1 MSDDFGMMR
10 RYFTSRLENFQCR
23 PDLHREQIADC
34 LHYLEM
40 MDGAGS
46 LEDFQVRVRQS
57 GNMVSTARAEALD
70 RYRNRAAVYRSLGQ
84 ERKEAE
90 DLERMELIRSAETHA
105 QLSRLLCEFEEE
117 PGEAYEENKAMNA
130 VGSVFEA
137 LFHLCTD
144 PPGSGA
150 RERSLIKFR
159 EYWKQMEQ
167 ADPGISWER
176 LTTYPAYRDRLVFNN
191 RQLGILEGVFREV
204 ADGQHT

>member
-10 RYFTSRLENFQCR
+10 RYFTSRLEDFQR
-23 PDLHREQIADC
+23 RSDLHNEQIADC

-40 MDGAGS
+40 LDSAGS
-46 LEDFQVRVRQS
+46 LEDFQVMVRQS

-84 ERKEAE
+84 ARKEAE
-90 DLERMELIRSAETHA
+90 DLERMELIRSAETHS
-105 QLSRLLCEFEEE
+105 QLSSLLCEFEEK

-130 VGSVFEA
+130 LGSIFEA

-144 PPGSGA
+144 PRGSGA

-159 EYWKQMEQ
+159 EYWKQLKQ

-176 LTTYPAYRDRLVFNN
+176 LTTYPAYRDRIVFSD
-191 RQLGILEGVFREV
+191 RQLGILENVFREV
-204 ADGQHT
+204 VDGQHT